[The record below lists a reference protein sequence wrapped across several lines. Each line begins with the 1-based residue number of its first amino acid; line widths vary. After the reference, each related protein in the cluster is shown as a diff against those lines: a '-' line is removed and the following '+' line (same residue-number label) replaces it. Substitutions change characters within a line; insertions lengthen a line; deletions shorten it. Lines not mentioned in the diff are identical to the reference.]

1 MQGVRLAC
9 TNNDFVKHM
18 KASAKKPT
26 ARKSIRVNLPVDVL
40 EMAQTLKVNLSDEL
54 ETHLR
59 QVIREKQSEQWRVEN
74 REAILATNLEVERDG
89 LWSDGLR
96 MF

>member
-1 MQGVRLAC
+1 MDAVANISV
-9 TNNDFVKHM
+9 TKN
-18 KASAKKPT
+18 
-26 ARKSIRVNLPVDVL
+26 SIKVSLPVDVL
-40 EMAQTLKVNLSDEL
+40 ENPRALKLNLSHEL
-54 ETHLR
+54 EMHLR
-59 QVIREKQSEQWRVEN
+59 EVIREKQSEQWRIEN

>member
-1 MQGVRLAC
+1 MDTLA
-9 TNNDFVKHM
+9 NSPV
-18 KASAKKPT
+18 PT
-26 ARKSIRVNLPVDVL
+26 KSIKLSLPADVL
-40 EMAQTLKVNLSDEL
+40 ENARALNLNLSGEL

-59 QVIREKQSEQWRVEN
+59 NVIHEKRSEQWRIEN
-74 REAILATNLEVERDG
+74 RVAIQETNREVARDG